1 MKEVCVMIV
10 IVNVMDLALLNGRK
24 HLYHYA
30 TRADI

>member
-1 MKEVCVMIV
+1 MKGVCVMIV
-10 IVNVMDLALLNGRK
+10 IVNVMGLAVLNGGK

>member
-1 MKEVCVMIV
+1 MIV
-10 IVNVMDLALLNGRK
+10 IVNVMGLALLNGRK

>member
-1 MKEVCVMIV
+1 MKGVCVMIV
-10 IVNVMDLALLNGRK
+10 IVNVKSLGLLNGRK

>member
-10 IVNVMDLALLNGRK
+10 IVNVMSLALLNGRK

-30 TRADI
+30 TRTDI